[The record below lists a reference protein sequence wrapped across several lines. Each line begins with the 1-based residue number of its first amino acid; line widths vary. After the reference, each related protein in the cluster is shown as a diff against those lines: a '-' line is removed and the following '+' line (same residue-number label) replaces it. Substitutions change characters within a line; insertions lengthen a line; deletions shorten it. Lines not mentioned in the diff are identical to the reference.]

1 MRLPASF
8 GLLTLLLALVA
19 AQSESPDFPA
29 CTRELAET
37 DECLAVINPNA
48 CYNQFRWSARTLSCI
63 DAIDGTP
70 VSEDVKKQWICKCCN
85 CVGAVMCNWAARSR
99 FC

>member
-8 GLLTLLLALVA
+8 GILAMLLALVA
-19 AQSESPDFPA
+19 AQSESPDFPK
-29 CTRELAET
+29 CTSELLET
-37 DECLAVINPNA
+37 DECLAVVNPNA
-48 CYNQFRWSARTLSCI
+48 CYNQFRWNSRTLTCI

-70 VSEDVKKQWICKCCN
+70 VSDEVKKQWICKCCN
-85 CVGAVMCNWAARSR
+85 CVGAVMCNWAARNN